1 MILTYSKENPM
12 ETRLI
17 YITVADMHEAKLI
30 GRMLV
35 KKRLAA
41 CVNLLDAM
49 QSMYWWEGAVQE
61 SREVVLIAKTT
72 LRLVSVLIAAVKEI
86 HSYEC
91 PCIVSLPI
99 ESGNPAFLKWI
110 SDETGTPPPPEEQAI
125 P

>member
-1 MILTYSKENPM
+1 M
-12 ETRLI
+12 EARFI
-17 YITVADMHEAKLI
+17 YITAANMQEAKII

-35 KKRLAA
+35 EKRLAA

-49 QSMYWWEGAVQE
+49 HSMFWWEGTVQE

-72 LRLVSVLIAAVKEI
+72 RRLVSALTAAVKEC

-99 ESGNPAFLKWI
+99 EAGNSAFLKWI
-110 SDETGTPPPPEEQAI
+110 SDETGNSPLPEE
-125 P
+125 

>member
-1 MILTYSKENPM
+1 M
-12 ETRLI
+12 ETRFI
-17 YITVADMHEAKLI
+17 YITVADMHEAKKI

-35 KKRLAA
+35 EKRLAA

-72 LRLVSVLIAAVKEI
+72 RRLVSALTAAVKEN

-91 PCIVSLPI
+91 PCIISLPI
-99 ESGNPAFLKWI
+99 EAGNPAFLKWI
-110 SDETGTPPPPEEQAI
+110 SDETNQASVTRE
-125 P
+125 